1 MQTVKKTAPVRAVA
15 GFTRKAGTQISQ
27 GFRQIGSAI
36 SRSLATTVL
45 RSKTA
50 GAVEGFAVSVMD
62 DRARGKKVDY
72 RKATIAAAIGA
83 LLVTGGS
90 IGLNKAYSTGQETAQ
105 AVVKSG
111 AEQAEDSLKAVLRG
125 EGTGDPYDLLRQH
138 GVPTTLTDEEIAAA
152 RAVDLRMELKG
163 TGEDL
168 TGNNWKFDPE
178 KDVDLRG
185 SGKTYKDGLDEAF
198 KRTGLSRDQFTVTK
212 WGKDI
217 NGKSVPVEWSGPG
230 GASVTMDIPEWN
242 NVKPN
247 GALGEGPHQ
256 PHIGYQTPG
265 KGANRIRGHIF
276 IDDVPATRR

>member
-1 MQTVKKTAPVRAVA
+1 
-15 GFTRKAGTQISQ
+15 
-27 GFRQIGSAI
+27 
-36 SRSLATTVL
+36 
-45 RSKTA
+45 
-50 GAVEGFAVSVMD
+50 
-62 DRARGKKVDY
+62 
-72 RKATIAAAIGA
+72 
-83 LLVTGGS
+83 
-90 IGLNKAYSTGQETAQ
+90 
-105 AVVKSG
+105 
-111 AEQAEDSLKAVLRG
+111 SLKAVLRG

-152 RAVDLRMELKG
+152 RAVDLRMQLKG

-230 GASVTMDIPEWN
+230 GASVNMDIPEWN

-256 PHIGYQTPG
+256 PHIGYCHRRVKIDPG
-265 KGANRIRGHIF
+265 S
-276 IDDVPATRR
+276 PE

>member
-1 MQTVKKTAPVRAVA
+1 MKNTAPVRAIA

-50 GAVEGFAVSVMD
+50 GAGEGFAVSVMD
-62 DRARGKKVDY
+62 DRARGEKVNY
-72 RKATIAAAIGA
+72 RKAVIAAAIGA

-90 IGLNKAYSTGQETAQ
+90 IGLNKAYSTGHTGQETVQ

-152 RAVDLRMELKG
+152 KAVDLRMEMKG
-163 TGEDL
+163 
-168 TGNNWKFDPE
+168 E
-178 KDVDLRG
+178 KSPNVG
-185 SGKTYKDGLDEAF
+185 
-198 KRTGLSRDQFTVTK
+198 TVTLCK
-212 WGKDI
+212 LEKRSNSLAIKRAGPFELI
-217 NGKSVPVEWSGPG
+217 SGKSVTALPDTGRLATGLREIPG
-230 GASVTMDIPEWN
+230 LW
-242 NVKPN
+242 
-247 GALGEGPHQ
+247 L
-256 PHIGYQTPG
+256 
-265 KGANRIRGHIF
+265 
-276 IDDVPATRR
+276 

>member
-1 MQTVKKTAPVRAVA
+1 MTWFCYINFSYFISVQTVKNTAPVRAIA

-50 GAVEGFAVSVMD
+50 GAGEGFAVSVMD
-62 DRARGKKVDY
+62 DRARGEKVNY
-72 RKATIAAAIGA
+72 RKAVIAAAIGA

-90 IGLNKAYSTGQETAQ
+90 IGLNKAYSTGQETVQ

-152 RAVDLRMELKG
+152 KAVDLRMEMKG
-163 TGEDL
+163 
-168 TGNNWKFDPE
+168 E
-178 KDVDLRG
+178 KSPNVG
-185 SGKTYKDGLDEAF
+185 
-198 KRTGLSRDQFTVTK
+198 TVTLCK
-212 WGKDI
+212 LEKRSNSLAKLEKRSNSLAIKRAGPFELI
-217 NGKSVPVEWSGPG
+217 SGKSVTALPDTGRLATGLREIPG
-230 GASVTMDIPEWN
+230 
-242 NVKPN
+242 
-247 GALGEGPHQ
+247 L
-256 PHIGYQTPG
+256 
-265 KGANRIRGHIF
+265 
-276 IDDVPATRR
+276 